1 MGRYRIG
8 NDMTILW
15 TVNDRDGNALPLKD
29 KEVHLY
35 YTCER
40 GRYEADIEIQD
51 NVVLWDFVGRDQRV
65 LGSYSLSLEIIQSN
79 GKRAIKKDICNAFT
93 LVGKEC
99 EEKYDKREANINE
112 GGVITLVADLDIYR
126 ISPIIPY
133 IKDGEWWIDGSN
145 TGVPARGEKGD
156 VVDAAYLEFCVEED
170 MSLYLSFLST
180 NDQLEL
186 DFNVGEDGYLTVDK

>member
-15 TVNDRDGNALPLKD
+15 SINDRNGAALPLND

-51 NVVLWDFVGRDQRV
+51 NVVSWDFVGRDQRT
-65 LGSYSLSLEIIQSN
+65 LGSYSLSLEIIQSQ
-79 GKRAIKKDICNAFT
+79 GKRTIKKDICNAFT

-99 EEKYDKREANINE
+99 EEKYDKRDANINE
-112 GGVITLVADLDIYR
+112 GGIINLVAELDIYR
-126 ISPIIPY
+126 INPIVPY
-133 IKDGEWWIDGSN
+133 IKDGEWWVDGRN
-145 TGVPARGEKGD
+145 TGEPSRGEKGE
-156 VVDAAYLEFCVEED
+156 VAEAAYMQFCVEED
-170 MSLYLSFLST
+170 MNLYLSFLST

-186 DFNVGEDGYLTVDK
+186 DFNVDEDGYLTVDK